1 MSGLVLLTATAF
13 CQQGG
18 HDLPRPVTAH
28 AVLMSP
34 LTTGFSQKGDTV
46 SVKLLDPPE
55 WKGAMLEGDVQTV
68 QKGGGNKHA
77 AIQFTL
83 QTRHQD
89 NQSSAVAVS
98 LLRLASSRAQ
108 KDHDDEGVAVEIGSE
123 SERKSPLH
131 LGFGRDHGSDKNGSG
146 SIKVTSGG
154 PDLTLAVGTS
164 LELQILK
171 R

>member
-1 MSGLVLLTATAF
+1 MGTAL
-13 CQQGG
+13 CQEGG
-18 HDLPRPVTAH
+18 QDSARSVIAH

-46 SVKLLDPPE
+46 SVKLLDPAE
-55 WKGAMLEGDVQTV
+55 WKGAMLEGEVQTV

-83 QTRHQD
+83 QTRHQE

-98 LLRLASSRAQ
+98 LLRVASSRAQ
-108 KDHDDEGVAVEIGSE
+108 KDHDDEGATVDVGAE
-123 SERKSPLH
+123 SDRKSLMH
-131 LGFGRDHGSDKNGSG
+131 FGLGRDHGSDKNGSG
-146 SIKVTSGG
+146 SIKITSDG
-154 PDLTLAVGTS
+154 PNLTLAVGTS
-164 LELQILK
+164 LELQISK